1 MENRRVITEGLLGL
15 FFIILSTVLLLY
27 EGFKE
32 NDTLAA
38 TEIEQ
43 RAISIETGAALFVS
57 ACAECHGLDGK
68 GGIGAPFNDPH
79 FFDPGPEGRLAEVGW
94 GGSLEDFIIATV
106 SGGRPVSTRPALYPG
121 KGEGYAMPAWAED
134 FGGPFR
140 PDQIRNL
147 AHYILNW
154 EAEATGEVGIERVYL
169 VPPSDDPLFAGRL
182 VFVNFGCVACHTI
195 EGISTGPLGPDLTHV
210 ATNAAT
216 RVEGMTAEE
225 YIRQS
230 ILDPAAFISPDCP
243 TGPCADPTVMPLTF
257 GDQLSDEQ
265 FENLLLFLLSL
276 NGAAQEEG

>member
-1 MENRRVITEGLLGL
+1 MDNRRIITEGLLGL

-32 NDTLAA
+32 NVTLAQ

-43 RAISIETGAALFVS
+43 RSVSIERGAALFVA
-57 ACAECHGLDGK
+57 ACVECHGLDGK
-68 GGIGAPFNDPH
+68 GGIGSPFNDPH
-79 FFDPGPEGRLAEVGW
+79 FFDLGPEGRLAELGW

-106 SGGRPVSTRPALYPG
+106 SGGRPLSTRPGLYPG
-121 KGEGYAMPAWAED
+121 KGQGYAMPAWAED

-154 EAEATGEVGIERVYL
+154 EAEATGEQSVARVYL
-169 VPPSDDPLFAGRL
+169 VPPSDDPLLAGRI
-182 VFVNFGCVACHTI
+182 VFNQLGCPACHTI
-195 EGISTGPLGPDLTHV
+195 EGVSTGPIGPELTHV

-225 YIRQS
+225 YIRES

-243 TGPCADPTVMPLTF
+243 TGPCTEPTVMPLTF
-257 GDQLSDEQ
+257 GESLTDEQ
-265 FENLLLFLLSL
+265 LDALVLYLLSL
-276 NGAAQEEG
+276 VE